1 MAKKMKVK
9 SPSKEVSSN
18 PMPSAPS
25 GEDDFR
31 AKDDAHD
38 IMRYAMLKA
47 DGARHSKAMDLL
59 RSAAALNPEP
69 ASKTLRM
76 QPRKKGRGGRRA

>member
-1 MAKKMKVK
+1 MAKKAKVK
-9 SPSKEVSSN
+9 SPSKEVMAN
-18 PMPSAPS
+18 PISAPP
-25 GEDDFR
+25 GEDEYR

-38 IMRYAMLKA
+38 IMRYAMLKK

-59 RSAAALNPEP
+59 RAAAALNPEP

-76 QPRKKGRGGRRA
+76 QPRNKGRGGRRA